1 MKIAII
7 ILNSIAIIRFAIMFA
22 NRELKRALRLMDS
35 TRISRS
41 SRDSASLPTSHDK
54 AIS

>member
-7 ILNSIAIIRFAIMFA
+7 ILNSIAIIAVMFA